1 MAKQRV
7 VIVDMVTHD
16 KGCASIVDS
25 EKSTENINKA
35 IEKLNQEGFQ
45 VSHVVA
51 INGSD
56 EFLQSVDKPILHFTS
71 SILLLAEQK

>member
-51 INGSD
+51 IDGSD
-56 EFLQSVDKPILHFTS
+56 EFLQSTDKPILHFTS

>member
-16 KGCASIVDS
+16 KGCASVVDS
-25 EKSTENINKA
+25 KKSTENINRA

-45 VSHVVA
+45 VSQIA
-51 INGSD
+51 TIGGDD
-56 EFLQSVDKPILHFTS
+56 EFLQSVDKPVLHFTS
-71 SILLLAEQK
+71 AIALLAEQE

>member
-7 VIVDMVTHD
+7 VIVDMVTPDH
-16 KGCASIVDS
+16 GCASIFDS
-25 EKSTENINKA
+25 DKSTENINKA

-51 INGSD
+51 INGCD